1 MKTILIAAL
10 LLINL
15 FAFVLYGID
24 KAKAKRGAWRIPEA
38 TLLLVA
44 FLGGSFGALLGME
57 VFRHKTRHLKFRI
70 LVPLFL
76 ILHIAL
82 AVYMVKRRLLP

>member
-1 MKTILIAAL
+1 MKWVLSILAAVNL
-10 LLINL
+10 LA
-15 FAFVLYGID
+15 FALYGVD
-24 KAKAKRGAWRIPEA
+24 KVKAKKGAWRIPEA

-44 FLGGSFGALLGME
+44 FLGGSVGALLGME

-82 AVYMVKRRLLP
+82 AVYMVKRGLLP

>member
-15 FAFVLYGID
+15 FAFALYGID

-44 FLGGSFGALLGME
+44 FLGGSFGIMSASLST
-57 VFRHKTRHLKFRI
+57 HI
-70 LVPLFL
+70 LSSGSWSPCF
-76 ILHIAL
+76 
-82 AVYMVKRRLLP
+82 

>member
-1 MKTILIAAL
+1 MKWIFL
-10 LLINL
+10 LLAAVNL
-15 FAFVLYGID
+15 LAFVLYGVD
-24 KAKAKRGAWRIPEA
+24 KLKAKKGAWRIPEA

-44 FLGGSFGALLGME
+44 FLGGSLGALLGME
-57 VFRHKTRHLKFRI
+57 VFRHKTKHAKFRI

-82 AVYMVKRRLLP
+82 AVYMVKRGLLP

>member
-1 MKTILIAAL
+1 MKWV
-10 LLINL
+10 LLILAAVNL
-15 FAFVLYGID
+15 LAFALYGVD
-24 KAKAKRGAWRIPEA
+24 KVKAKKGAWRIPEA

-44 FLGGSFGALLGME
+44 FLGGSVGALLGME
-57 VFRHKTRHLKFRI
+57 VFRHTTRHLKFRI

-82 AVYMVKRRLLP
+82 AVYMVKRGLLP